1 MTTSRGDHHD
11 SSEPSGPTPR
21 PGGGE
26 DHPGVGEAVGR
37 VTDAVVL
44 FVVALVLLLVLGA
57 CVSSLGLSRRAG
69 VFGPLLSVALPE
81 LFGLL
86 LPALLFIWHSDHQQ
100 HHHHHHQHHQHQQRA
115 RFRQLI
121 WPPSRRVSALLLQ
134 LAAGGLLGLCLFYV
148 LSAWLEP
155 LYEHLLRLSPAEQRA
170 LERMIVPASG
180 LRPLGLDL
188 LTFALVPALCEEVLF
203 RGAILLTLLPSA
215 EDPRTRPLDGRSLAM
230 VLLSAVLFGLIHLS
244 WGRMIPTTL
253 LGMAFALTIR
263 CGGSLWVPV
272 AMHAVNNALVV
283 LMVRRGL
290 SSFTALGVSVRLGL
304 LPVAAGLLVLAC
316 VLLGRGSA
324 AWKSVRS
331 A

>member
-1 MTTSRGDHHD
+1 MTTTRGGHHD
-11 SSEPSGPTPR
+11 STEPSGPTPR

-26 DHPGVGEAVGR
+26 DHPGMGEAVGR

-69 VFGPLLSVALPE
+69 VLGPLLSVALPE

-86 LPALLFIWHSDHQQ
+86 LPALLFIWHTDHHHQQ
-100 HHHHHHQHHQHQQRA
+100 HHHQQHQRA
-115 RFRQLI
+115 RFRMLV
-121 WPPSRRVSALLLQ
+121 WPPSRRVSALLLH
-134 LAAGGLLGLCLFYV
+134 LLAGGLLGLCLFYV

-203 RGAILLTLLPSA
+203 RGAILLTLLPDQG
-215 EDPRTRPLDGRSLAM
+215 DPRTRPLDGRSLAM

-304 LPVAAGLLVLAC
+304 VPVAAGLLVLAC

-324 AWKSVRS
+324 VWKSVRS

>member
-21 PGGGE
+21 PGGGGGGG

-37 VTDAVVL
+37 VTDAVML

-86 LPALLFIWHSDHQQ
+86 LPALLFIWHSDQHQQ
-100 HHHHHHQHHQHQQRA
+100 QQHQQQQRA

-121 WPPSRRVSALLLQ
+121 WPPSRRMSALLLH
-134 LAAGGLLGLCLFYV
+134 LLAGGLLGLCLFYV

-203 RGAILLTLLPSA
+203 RGAILLTLLPGA

-316 VLLGRGSA
+316 ALLGRGSA
-324 AWKSVRS
+324 VWKSVRS